1 METRSVMDVPR
12 EGNSFWVEERREESK
27 KNDRVKGCVW
37 YTDTKKKTK
46 ERNSH
51 RQIEIKK

>member
-1 METRSVMDVPR
+1 MDVPR